1 MKDKLMPQEKRSSAV
16 IIQMNQSSEE
26 IEQQAEKAS
35 RPMSRY
41 YEPSK
46 YDLWHKMRKS

>member
-26 IEQQAEKAS
+26 IEQQAEKGLKTIAGI
-35 RPMSRY
+35 MNLQNTTY
-41 YEPSK
+41 GTK
-46 YDLWHKMRKS
+46 